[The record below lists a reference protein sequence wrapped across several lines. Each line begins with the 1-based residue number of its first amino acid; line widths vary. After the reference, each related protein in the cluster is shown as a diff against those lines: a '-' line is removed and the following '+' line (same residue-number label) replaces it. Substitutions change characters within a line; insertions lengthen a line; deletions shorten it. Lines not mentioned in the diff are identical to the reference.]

1 MSARCVRRN
10 PSLPQRQ
17 TGIALFVGLVLLIV
31 ITLMAVAGARIASLE
46 SRMES
51 AQRNSE
57 LAFQSAEAAL
67 RGGENYVDGLDPSV
81 ICATAGTSGITHGF
95 SPHYAA
101 FVNPLSWPSTIGAA
115 HGLAS
120 ASGQPELVQ
129 APRYLIET
137 LEFVADA
144 GPEFDAGVL
153 GSYGA
158 PGGGAF
164 GCGAGGGTGLM
175 YYRVTAR
182 GTGAEAFTQTPAT
195 SAILQS
201 VIVKRR

>member
-1 MSARCVRRN
+1 LPPLPRRQ
-10 PSLPQRQ
+10 S
-17 TGIALFVGLVLLIV
+17 GIALFVGLVLLIV
-31 ITLMAVAGARIASLE
+31 ITLMSIAAARVATLE

-67 RGGENYVDGLDPSV
+67 RGGENYIDGLDPAV
-81 ICATAGTSGITHGF
+81 ICATIGTSGVTSGF
-95 SPHYAA
+95 SPQYQA
-101 FVNPLSWPSTIGAA
+101 FVNPLSWPSSIGV
-115 HGLAS
+115 GYDLNS
-120 ASGQPELVQ
+120 ASGQPALAQ
-129 APRYLIET
+129 APRYMIET
-137 LEFVADA
+137 MEFIADA
-144 GPEFDAGVL
+144 GPEYDAGVL
-153 GSYGA
+153 GSYGD

-164 GCGAGGGTGLM
+164 GCGTGGTGLM

-182 GTGAEAFTQTPAT
+182 GTGAEAFAETPAT